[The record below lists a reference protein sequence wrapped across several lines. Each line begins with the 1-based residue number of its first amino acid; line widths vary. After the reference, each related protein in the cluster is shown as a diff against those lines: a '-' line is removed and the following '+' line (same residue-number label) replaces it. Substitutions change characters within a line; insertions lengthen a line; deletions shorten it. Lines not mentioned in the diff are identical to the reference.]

1 LKIRAVIVEDE
12 SLARERI
19 RHLLTNDNQIEI
31 IGEYATGSDA
41 VNAIQRDKP
50 DLLFLDIQMPGMDG
64 FSLLKQI
71 SPRIPHVIFVTAF
84 DDYAVKAFEVN
95 AMDYILKPFTRKR
108 FEEALR
114 RMKARFAQNPDSGL
128 AKRVEAFLEQLQAKQ
143 DYLKRLAIKTESGVL
158 LVKIGEIDWIESDD
172 NYIRIHCGKSHHLMR
187 ETISALEKRLDPERF
202 LRIHRRLIVNV
213 DRIKQL
219 FPWFQRSYCVLL
231 QDGTKLPVG
240 RNYKEKLKSLSDH
253 L

>member
-1 LKIRAVIVEDE
+1 
-12 SLARERI
+12 
-19 RHLLTNDNQIEI
+19 
-31 IGEYATGSDA
+31 
-41 VNAIQRDKP
+41 
-50 DLLFLDIQMPGMDG
+50 
-64 FSLLKQI
+64 
-71 SPRIPHVIFVTAF
+71 
-84 DDYAVKAFEVN
+84 
-95 AMDYILKPFTRKR
+95 MDYILKPFTRKR

-114 RMKARFAQNPDSGL
+114 RMKERFTSNSDSGI
-128 AKRVEAFLEQLQAKQ
+128 AKRMEALLDQLQAKR

-158 LVKIGEIDWIESDD
+158 LVKISEIDWIESDD

-187 ETISALEKRLDPERF
+187 ETISALEKRLDPDRF

-219 FPWFQRSYCVLL
+219 HPWFQRSYCVML

-240 RNYKEKLKSLSDH
+240 RNYKDKLKTLSEN

>member
-1 LKIRAVIVEDE
+1 LKIRAMIVEDE

-19 RHLLTNDNQIEI
+19 KHLLTNDTQLEI
-31 IGEYATGSDA
+31 IGEYATGAEA

-64 FSLLKQI
+64 FALLKQI

-114 RMKARFAQNPDSGL
+114 RMKERFTSNSDSGI
-128 AKRVEAFLEQLQAKQ
+128 AKRMEALLDQLQAKR

-158 LVKIGEIDWIESDD
+158 LVKISEIDWIESDD

-187 ETISALEKRLDPERF
+187 ETISALEKRLDPDRF

-213 DRIKQL
+213 DRIK
-219 FPWFQRSYCVLL
+219 
-231 QDGTKLPVG
+231 
-240 RNYKEKLKSLSDH
+240 
-253 L
+253 